1 MATFGKSSF
10 DTAIYATHRP
20 TYPRSLYD
28 FIFQYHER
36 NKDAR
41 WDRAVDLGCGTGQA
55 TIELTPFKRVTGVDP
70 SSKMIEVAQSNL
82 KNKSTST
89 GQYEYVQAS
98 AESLPF
104 LEDSSVDLVISAQA
118 CHWFDWNKIWP
129 ELARVLR
136 KNGSAAFWIY
146 SEFRFT
152 RYPSLTQNINAYD
165 QGIDPLDSVGPY
177 WQQPGRS
184 ILQNHLLEVPDGNE
198 VVPGAFSDFESVF
211 FTGDHYPSLPSP
223 RSVIMRKK
231 MTWDDLLSYLNT
243 WSSLH
248 TFRQHNPTDGE
259 NPRGD
264 VAVRFWKDLK
274 EGVEREDGRAVEGHD
289 EVDIEWPLA
298 MIMVKRK

>member
-1 MATFGKSSF
+1 MATFSKSSF
-10 DTAIYATHRP
+10 DSVIYATFRP
-20 TYPRSLYD
+20 TYPRSLYNV
-28 FIFQYHER
+28 IFQYHER

-55 TIELTPFKRVTGVDP
+55 TVELTPFKRVTGVDL
-70 SSKMIEVAQSNL
+70 SSKMIEVAQSTL

-104 LEDSSVDLVISAQA
+104 LDSSVDLVISAQA
-118 CHWFDWNKIWP
+118 SHWFDWNKIWP

-136 KNGSAAFWIY
+136 KNGSAAFWGY
-146 SEFRFT
+146 SKFRFT
-152 RYPSLTQNINAYD
+152 RYPSLTQQIDAYVE
-165 QGIDPLDSVGPY
+165 GIDPLNSVGPY

-184 ILQNHLLEVPDGNE
+184 ILDNHLLEVPEGNE
-198 VVPGAFSDFESVF
+198 VVPGAFSDFERVF

-243 WSSLH
+243 WSVLH
-248 TFRQHNPTDGE
+248 TFRQHNPTDWE

-264 VAVRFWKDLK
+264 VAVRFCKDLK

-298 MIMVKRK
+298 MIMVKRA